1 MLSLSVLGNK
11 GLVLKNKLSIIIPT
25 FNRWGVLAKTL
36 ENTLANNWAGVP
48 VIILDNDSDP
58 EGHEA
63 VLDVMAKYKTVPCR
77 IQKNIVNIGGDG
89 NIIRCVEVCET
100 PYVLVL
106 GDDDFLAKD
115 YLEKISYYL
124 MQDQNWGYVSFKDR
138 PFEGADKIY
147 SSPVDMVEACGDWSD
162 LLFISTTIFN
172 KQMFCEGMLHA
183 QRAQPTHSAHLVGM
197 IKGWEISIAGG
208 SAWKF
213 VLSTRQLVVS
223 GGHARD
229 HRSFELM
236 SIYAG
241 FPLLEFVF
249 QDRRTHYAVRT
260 AIRGATKRMFKPRVL
275 GKEFFYYTLQFG
287 LEAAWRRMLAM
298 RRGLSYSIGWRALFY
313 RAYLPLVVVFAGVV
327 SAFVR

>member
-1 MLSLSVLGNK
+1 MLKVIR
-11 GLVLKNKLSIIIPT
+11 VFLKNKLSIIIPT
-25 FNRWGVLAKTL
+25 YNRWGVLARTL
-36 ENTLANNWAGVP
+36 ENTLINNWAGVS

-58 EGHEA
+58 AGQEL
-63 VLDVMAKYKTVPCR
+63 VLEVMAKYETVPCR
-77 IQKNIVNIGGDG
+77 IQKNAVNIGGDG
-89 NIIRCVEVCET
+89 NIIRSIEISET

-124 MQDQNWGYVSFKDR
+124 MQDQNWGCISFKDR
-138 PFEGADKIY
+138 LVEGKDKIY
-147 SSPVDMVEACGDWSD
+147 SSPVDMVEACGDWSE

-172 KQMFCEGMLHA
+172 KKIFCEGMLSA
-183 QRAQPTHSAHLVGM
+183 QRAQATHSAHLVGM
-197 IKGWEISIAGG
+197 MKGWEKSVASGG
-208 SAWKF
+208 TWSF

-223 GGHARD
+223 SGHARD

-241 FPLLEFVF
+241 FSMLEFVF
-249 QDRRTHYAVRT
+249 QDSRSHYAVRS

-287 LEAAWRRMLAM
+287 FEAAWRRMLAM
-298 RRGLSYSIGWRALFY
+298 RRGLSYSIGLRSVFY
-313 RAYLPLVVVFAGVV
+313 RTYFPLVVVFAAGV
-327 SAFVR
+327 SAFAS

>member
-1 MLSLSVLGNK
+1 MLSLSVPGNK
-11 GLVLKNKLSIIIPT
+11 GFVLKNKLSIIIPT

-58 EGHEA
+58 RGQEA
-63 VLDVMAKYKTVPCR
+63 VLDVMARYKSVPCQ
-77 IQKNIVNIGGDG
+77 IQKNAVNIGGDG
-89 NIIRCVEVCET
+89 NIIRCVEICET

-115 YLEKISYYL
+115 YLEKIAYYL
-124 MQDQNWGYVSFKDR
+124 MQDQSWGYISFKDR
-138 PFEGADKIY
+138 LVEGIDKIY
-147 SSPVDMVEACGDWSD
+147 NSPVNMVEACGDWSE

-172 KQMFCEGMLHA
+172 KEMFCNGMFYA
-183 QRAQPTHSAHLVGM
+183 QRAQITHSAHLVGM
-197 IKGWEISIAGG
+197 MKGWEKSIESGRD
-208 SAWKF
+208 WNF

-249 QDRRTHYAVRT
+249 QDRRTHYAVRA

-287 LEAAWRRMLAM
+287 FEAAWRRMLAM
-298 RRGLSYSIGWRALFY
+298 RRGLSYSIGGRALFY
-313 RAYLPLVVVFAGVV
+313 RAYLPLVVVFAGGV